1 MLLKFPHCPHHRDQ
15 QSTCEKLQN
24 THLQVAF
31 AAYLPTLDPAT
42 VPCLLPTYQYV
53 YNRWISSTPAK
64 RAWFA
69 RSCTVTSCSLRFN
82 VKCFLGW
89 LAGCRGLTANMRPSG
104 GREYHYGLQTA
115 AIPAHPDGC
124 RLRWLALSGGEGQ
137 ASGGS
142 PCRYPPGTSP
152 SQCDRDTCRLER
164 LDHNVAG
171 TDITVERSTR
181 LVENRYTTSAGI
193 FWFGHNLLT
202 AISAYLLERSY

>member
-1 MLLKFPHCPHHRDQ
+1 MIRQIVYCHVVQFAIQRKVFPWLA
-15 QSTCEKLQN
+15 S
-24 THLQVAF
+24 
-31 AAYLPTLDPAT
+31 
-42 VPCLLPTYQYV
+42 
-53 YNRWISSTPAK
+53 
-64 RAWFA
+64 
-69 RSCTVTSCSLRFN
+69 
-82 VKCFLGW
+82 W
-89 LAGCRGLTANMRPSG
+89 LAGWRGLTANMRPSG
-104 GREYHYGLQTA
+104 GREYHYGLHTA

-124 RLRWLALSGGEGQ
+124 RLRWLALSGCEEQ

-142 PCRYPPGTSP
+142 PCRYLPGTSP
-152 SQCDRDTCRLER
+152 SQCDKDTCRLER